1 MAVRLEI
8 ETTKHWM
15 IRPEFVHA
23 MRRRIRNGETAF
35 LDAAAED
42 KVLGCRVPVSA
53 VADVFKDVHYSAID
67 GRYISSYKEDR
78 VDEPYI
84 NVMYVLG
91 PITRNGDA
99 CSYGSVDHRNMMMR
113 SADDARCVGHVFYID
128 TPGGSAWAKNDYQQA
143 IAYARSKQQPVVAFI
158 DGMCAS
164 AGMYLASMCDSR
176 YYMHPKDEVGCIGV
190 MAAFYTVAD
199 GSKNQ
204 FTDETYHEIYAD
216 GSTFKNKEY
225 RDIANDGNDE
235 LFKQELNE
243 LNDEFI
249 ADMHAAFPNATDDML
264 TGKMYKAGRVEGIF
278 LDGQSTL
285 GEVFGMVVERSAAN
299 GVPAGVQAWEQLNP
313 TATPDGENENGG
325 DNGDGNNVNNQHKAA
340 ENMNSKY
347 KTVAEY
353 CGVDELVVTNEGTHL
368 DVSLVD
374 TLQHNIDEG
383 RTQLAERDTQ
393 IAALQKEVDDLKAA
407 SANAEQLSQTVAERD
422 KTIEQLNA
430 QIAELQKQADETK
443 KQLDVA
449 NQTIADRDSTIAELT
464 QKPGDAPDAGESP
477 KNNGTGVAVPH
488 MAQIVPQYDATK
500 SPLENK
506 RIREEFEQK
515 RKEQLNIR

>member
-35 LDAAAED
+35 LDADVKD
-42 KVLGCRVPVSA
+42 KVLGARVPVSA
-53 VADVFKDVHYSAID
+53 FADVFKNTHFSAID
-67 GRYISSYKEDR
+67 GKKIRMW
-78 VDEPYI
+78 DEERNNDPYI
-84 NVMYVLG
+84 NLMYVCG
-91 PITRNGDA
+91 PVTRNGDA
-99 CSYGSVDHRNMMMR
+99 CSYGSIDHRNMMMQ
-113 SADDARCVGHVFYID
+113 SADDERCVGHVFYID

-143 IAYARSKQQPVVAFI
+143 IAYAHSKQQPVFAFI

-164 AGMYLASMCDSR
+164 AGMYLISMCDRR
-176 YYMHPKDEVGCIGV
+176 YFMHPKDELGCVGV

-216 GSTFKNKEY
+216 GSTFKNKEF

-243 LNDEFI
+243 LNEEFV

-264 TGKMYKAGRVEGIF
+264 TGKVYKAAEVQGIF

-285 GEVFGMVVERSAAN
+285 GEVFSMVVERSAAN
-299 GVPAGVQAWEQLNP
+299 GVPAGIQAQSVIGNSNEPNP
-313 TATPDGENENGG
+313 DTQDDDGQGG
-325 DNGDGNNVNNQHKAA
+325 EDINNQHNKSAA
-340 ENMNSKY
+340 TMNRKY
-347 KTVAEY
+347 QSVAEF

-374 TLQHNIDEG
+374 ALQHNIDESKNL
-383 RTQLAERDTQ
+383 LAQRDIQ

-407 SANAEQLSQTVAERD
+407 SANAEQLNQTIAERD

-430 QIAELQKQADETK
+430 QIAELQKQMDETK
-443 KQLDVA
+443 KQLDAA
-449 NQTIADRDSTIAELT
+449 NQTVSDRDATIAELT
-464 QKPGDAPDAGESP
+464 QKPGDAPDAGEGP
-477 KNNGTGVAVPH
+477 KNNGTGAVVPH
-488 MAQIVPQYDATK
+488 MAVIVPKYDATK

-515 RKEQLNIR
+515 RKEQLNLR

>member
-35 LDAAAED
+35 LDATAEEG

-53 VADVFKDVHYSAID
+53 VADVIKDAHFSAVD
-67 GRYISSYKEDR
+67 GKYISDYKDER
-78 VDEPYI
+78 SDEPYI
-84 NVMYVLG
+84 NVLFVRG
-91 PITRNGDA
+91 PITRRGDA
-99 CSYGSVDHRNMMMR
+99 CSYGSVDHRNMLMR
-113 SADDARCVGHVFYID
+113 SADDARCVGHVFVID
-128 TPGGSAWAKNDYQQA
+128 TPGGSAWAKNDYQQG
-143 IAYARSKQQPVVAFI
+143 IDYVRSKNQPVIAFI

-216 GSTFKNKEY
+216 GSTFKNREY

-243 LNDEFI
+243 LNDEFT

-264 TGKMYKAGRVEGIF
+264 TGKMYKAGKVDGIF

-285 GEVFGMVVERSAAN
+285 GEVFGMVVERSAQN
-299 GVPAGVQAWEQLNP
+299 GVPAGIQAKERINP
-313 TATPDGENENGG
+313 TDAQNDDS
-325 DNGDGNNVNNQHKAA
+325 DNSGDGNNVSNQYKTMT
-340 ENMNSKY
+340 MNRKY
-347 KTVAEY
+347 QTVAEY

-374 TLQHNIDEG
+374 TLERNINEG
-383 RTQLAERDTQ
+383 KNLLAERDNK
-393 IAALQKEVDDLKAA
+393 IAALQKEVEDLKAA
-407 SANAEQLSQTVAERD
+407 SANAEQLNQTVAERD

-430 QIAELQKQADETK
+430 QIATLNTKIEEQKN
-443 KQLDVA
+443 QLDVA
-449 NQTIADRDSTIAELT
+449 NQTISDRDASIAELT
-464 QKPGDAPDAGESP
+464 QRPGDAPDMGESP
-477 KNNGTGVAVPH
+477 KNNGTGVAIPH
-488 MAQIVPQYDATK
+488 MAVIMPQYDATK